1 MRKKQPTPI
10 PENQQVTLED
20 LSRAGLKR
28 IVLNAWRQQADDQL
42 PYHRRNRLAVE
53 DALDSEV
60 EEEEYEKLAD
70 LHEEQFG
77 ASSPP
82 KLLPADLP
90 NGEKTMPIIGID

>member
-1 MRKKQPTPI
+1 MRKKKRTPI
-10 PENQQVTLED
+10 PANQQVTLDD

-42 PYHRRNRLAVE
+42 PYHRRSRVAVE

-70 LHEEQFG
+70 LHEEQVG
-77 ASSPP
+77 VSSPP

-90 NGEKTMPIIGID
+90 NGDKTMPSIEVD